1 MSEQQCHSA
10 QSSCWRRNL
19 FHLHPGDHVLLF
31 CSGLNEQAPGW
42 GQMAWVG
49 EDAEV
54 GVGDA
59 LHGAADKM
67 VVLVAEMNLVV
78 TQRNPPEPTKTH
90 HHQFM

>member
-1 MSEQQCHSA
+1 
-10 QSSCWRRNL
+10 
-19 FHLHPGDHVLLF
+19 
-31 CSGLNEQAPGW
+31 
-42 GQMAWVG
+42 MAWVG